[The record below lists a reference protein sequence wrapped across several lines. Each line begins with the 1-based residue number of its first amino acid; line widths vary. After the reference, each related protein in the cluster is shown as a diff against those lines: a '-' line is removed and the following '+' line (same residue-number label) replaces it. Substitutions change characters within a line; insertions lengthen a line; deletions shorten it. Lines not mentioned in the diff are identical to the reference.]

1 MLAAAESTLREAG
14 LAEPRD
20 EALHLLGLL
29 LDRRRGQLLLAR
41 ADPVDRDIEQRFHA
55 WVRRRADREPA
66 QHIAAEQEFYGLSFH
81 VTPDVLIPRPETEM
95 LVDELLAVTPR
106 NGVVVDLG
114 TGSGCIVV
122 AAAVKRPDLRLRA
135 LDRSSA
141 ALDIARDNARTH
153 GAADRVEFLE
163 ADFAGP
169 PEAWF
174 GTAHTVVSNPPYVRE
189 AEWAALEPEVRD
201 HDPKAALV
209 PGKDGLEAYRALI
222 PQARRLLLPAGRLL
236 LELGA
241 GQAAEVRALA
251 VAAGF
256 DDVQVKPDLNGIP
269 RLLTAVLRSAP

>member
-20 EALHLLGLL
+20 EALYLLGLL
-29 LDRRRGQLLLAR
+29 LDRQRGQLLLAR
-41 ADPVDRDIEQRFHA
+41 ADPIGRDTEQRFHA
-55 WVRRRADREPA
+55 WVRRRAGREPA
-66 QHIAAEQEFYGLSFH
+66 QHIAAEQEFHGLAFR

-106 NGVVVDLG
+106 DGMVIDLG

-135 LDRSSA
+135 LDRSRP
-141 ALDIARDNARTH
+141 ALDVARGNARTH
-153 GAADRVEFLE
+153 GVTDRVEFAE
-163 ADFAGP
+163 ADFADP
-169 PEAWF
+169 PGAWF
-174 GTAHTVVSNPPYVRE
+174 GTGHTVVSNPPYIRE
-189 AEWAALEPEVRD
+189 ADWAELEPEVRD

-209 PGKDGLEAYRALI
+209 PGEDGLEAYRALI
-222 PQARRLLLPAGRLL
+222 PQARRLLVSDGRLL

-241 GQAAEVRALA
+241 GQASEVRALA

-256 DDVQVKPDLNGIP
+256 DAVHVKPDLNGIP